1 MVLGLSAV
9 CMLLSVMFSEISVGD
24 WLMVAV
30 RYAHA
35 VAAIAWIG
43 GSIFHALI
51 LRPLTVAHPDKM
63 GQAMS
68 LIGPAYREI
77 IDIAVVTL
85 VVSGLILM
93 FSRIQGNETTVA
105 WAIVLAVKIALALGM
120 FFMVW
125 RRRRISA
132 SDRATTGIASK
143 LLGYNAVLFL
153 GLVIFLLASILG
165 ELVEASLK

>member
-1 MVLGLSAV
+1 MDFGLWV

-24 WLMVAV
+24 WLMVVV

-43 GSIFHALI
+43 GSIFHALV

-68 LIGPAYREI
+68 LIGSAYREI

-93 FSRIQGNETTVA
+93 FSRIQGNEATVA
-105 WAIVLAVKIALALGM
+105 WAIVLAVKITLALVM
-120 FFMVW
+120 FFLVW
-125 RRRRISA
+125 RRRRSSTSEA
-132 SDRATTGIASK
+132 ATTGFASK
-143 LLGYNAVLFL
+143 LLGYNSVLFL

>member
-1 MVLGLSAV
+1 MDFGLWV

-43 GSIFHALI
+43 GSIFHALV

-93 FSRIQGNETTVA
+93 FSRIQGNEATVA
-105 WAIVLAVKIALALGM
+105 WAIVLAVKITLALVM
-120 FFMVW
+120 FFLVW
-125 RRRRISA
+125 RRRRSSTSEA
-132 SDRATTGIASK
+132 ATTGLASK

>member
-1 MVLGLSAV
+1 
-9 CMLLSVMFSEISVGD
+9 MLLSVMFSEISVGE
-24 WLMVAV
+24 WLMVVV

-93 FSRIQGNETTVA
+93 FSRIQGNEATVA
-105 WAIVLAVKIALALGM
+105 WAIVLGVKIALALVM
-120 FFMVW
+120 FYIVW
-125 RRRRISA
+125 RRRRMSSEEQA
-132 SDRATTGIASK
+132 AAGVGSK
-143 LLGYNAVLFL
+143 LLGYNALLFL
-153 GLVIFLLASILG
+153 GLVVFLLANVLQ
-165 ELVEASLK
+165 ELVEASLG

>member
-1 MVLGLSAV
+1 
-9 CMLLSVMFSEISVGD
+9 MLLSDMFSEIGIGD
-24 WLMVAV
+24 WLMVFV

-43 GSIFHALI
+43 GSIFHAII

-63 GQAMS
+63 DAAMS
-68 LIGPAYREI
+68 LIGPAYREV

-93 FSRIQGNETTVA
+93 FSRIQGNEATVA
-105 WAIVLAVKIALALGM
+105 WAVVLGIKIFLALVM
-120 FFMVW
+120 FYIVW
-125 RRRRISA
+125 RRRRSA
-132 SDRATTGIASK
+132 STEVASTGVLSK
-143 LLGYNAVLFL
+143 LLGYNALLFL
-153 GLVIFLLASILG
+153 GLVIFFLANILS

>member
-1 MVLGLSAV
+1 
-9 CMLLSVMFSEISVGD
+9 MFSEIGIGD
-24 WLMVAV
+24 WLMVFV

-63 GQAMS
+63 DAAMS

-93 FSRIQGNETTVA
+93 FSRIQGNEATVA
-105 WAIVLAVKIALALGM
+105 WAIVLGVKISLALVM
-120 FFMVW
+120 FYIVW
-125 RRRRISA
+125 QRRRSNA
-132 SDRATTGIASK
+132 SEVVSTGMASK
-143 LLGYNAVLFL
+143 LLGYNALLFL
-153 GLVIFLLASILG
+153 GLVIFLLANILS